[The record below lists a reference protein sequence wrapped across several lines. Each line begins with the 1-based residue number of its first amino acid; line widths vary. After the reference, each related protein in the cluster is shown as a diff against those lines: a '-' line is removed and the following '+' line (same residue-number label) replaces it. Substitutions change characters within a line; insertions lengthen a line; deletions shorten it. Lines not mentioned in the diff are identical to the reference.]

1 VPCQEKQYIMHVL
14 MLSMQAAY
22 FLMNTTRYTVES
34 MLSAEVVLAMRKSIL
49 SAQAGLDLLVV
60 NITTWAP
67 LPGLL
72 ILAASLALVIKVGHA
87 LITYNLQVAA
97 HIHTKWA
104 PSLPGTCIFFTA
116 GKIWLNS
123 AWHHVS

>member
-1 VPCQEKQYIMHVL
+1 
-14 MLSMQAAY
+14 MQAAN
-22 FLMNTTRYTVES
+22 FLKKVAHYTVES
-34 MLSAEVVLAMRKSIL
+34 VPFAEVVLAMRKSIL
-49 SAQAGLDLLVV
+49 SAHAGLHLLVV
-60 NITTWAP
+60 DITIWHL

-72 ILAASLALVIKVGHA
+72 ILAASLALVIEVGHA

>member
-1 VPCQEKQYIMHVL
+1 MHVL

-60 NITTWAP
+60 NITT
-67 LPGLL
+67 
-72 ILAASLALVIKVGHA
+72 
-87 LITYNLQVAA
+87 
-97 HIHTKWA
+97 
-104 PSLPGTCIFFTA
+104 
-116 GKIWLNS
+116 
-123 AWHHVS
+123 

>member
-1 VPCQEKQYIMHVL
+1 MPCQEKQYIMHVL

-60 NITTWAP
+60 NITT
-67 LPGLL
+67 
-72 ILAASLALVIKVGHA
+72 
-87 LITYNLQVAA
+87 
-97 HIHTKWA
+97 
-104 PSLPGTCIFFTA
+104 
-116 GKIWLNS
+116 
-123 AWHHVS
+123 